1 MVSWHLNEG
10 VSGLTVEEIRI
21 GDVVQTRKQHPCGS
35 SEWTVTR
42 IGADIKMRC
51 SGCGRVV
58 MLDRETFLKRRKKL
72 ISQGPPTVI
81 VDPNEAN

>member
-1 MVSWHLNEG
+1 M
-10 VSGLTVEEIRI
+10 TVEEIRI
-21 GDVVQTRKQHPCGS
+21 GDVVQTRKPHPCGS

-58 MLDRETFLKRRKKL
+58 MLDRETFLKHRKKL

-81 VDPNEAN
+81 ADPNEPDKEMP